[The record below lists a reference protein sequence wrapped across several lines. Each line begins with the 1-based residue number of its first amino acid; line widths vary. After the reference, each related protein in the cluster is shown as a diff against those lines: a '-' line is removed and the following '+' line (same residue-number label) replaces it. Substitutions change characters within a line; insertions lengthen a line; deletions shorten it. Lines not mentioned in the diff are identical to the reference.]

1 MFTLYVCTYLNVD
14 QQCSLQTTDD
24 LENTIW
30 VTLHWGVLYMAG
42 ETTKKNHQNIST
54 LELEANLKIIY
65 LISFTSQM
73 RKFAQKD

>member
-30 VTLHWGVLYMAG
+30 VTLYWGVSYMAG
-42 ETTKKNHQNIST
+42 ETTQKNNQNISA